1 MKAIKQLGIFTG
13 VWTVAHAGIIGALKP
28 QFLFW
33 QLLCCGIYFGYVYL
47 KWKLVTGK
55 QKELFKAPSVFL
67 SLQGGFFL
75 LALILVAIVMLG
87 FQEEKKMLLPLLLW
101 NYLAF
106 LIFDSILTV
115 KKKPLS

>member
-1 MKAIKQLGIFTG
+1 MTATKQLGIFTG
-13 VWTVAHAGIIGALKP
+13 IWTVAHAGIIGALKP

-33 QLLCCGIYFGYVYL
+33 QLLFCGIFFGYVLL
-47 KWKLVTGK
+47 KWKLTTGK
-55 QKELFKAPSVFL
+55 QKDLFKSPTVFL

-75 LALILVAIVMLG
+75 LALILVAVVMLG
-87 FQEEKKMLLPLLLW
+87 FQEIKKWLLPILLW